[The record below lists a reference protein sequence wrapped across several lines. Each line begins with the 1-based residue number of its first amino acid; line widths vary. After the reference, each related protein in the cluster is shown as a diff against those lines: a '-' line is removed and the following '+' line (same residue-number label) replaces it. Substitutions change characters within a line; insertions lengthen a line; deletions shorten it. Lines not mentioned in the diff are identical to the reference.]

1 MTDEKNK
8 IVDILIEDFIKVLGI
23 SDKWEPDNNILL
35 ELKNMIDS
43 LASVDIKSFEERKSS
58 IFYFAN
64 KKLNLNKSSI
74 KKFIDYVAKFK
85 IYFNYHEKEIISS
98 FTCYSNDSNNV
109 CWLWYT
115 GIQRFQE
122 R

>member
-58 IFYFAN
+58 IFYF
-64 KKLNLNKSSI
+64 
-74 KKFIDYVAKFK
+74 VVV
-85 IYFNYHEKEIISS
+85 ES
-98 FTCYSNDSNNV
+98 FHDYSNGGML
-109 CWLWYT
+109 C
-115 GIQRFQE
+115 IRFYFAVDQV
-122 R
+122 